1 MPTRR
6 LLLTLLAVA
15 ATSACTA
22 LPAHATGNLVD
33 LQIVDRSRGD
43 VLSTWRHRG
52 TSWVAGRPG
61 DRYALRLSNRTGGR
75 VLVVLS
81 VDGVNVVSGETA
93 STGQTGYVLGP
104 WASAEITGW
113 RKSYSEAAAF
123 YFTALPDSY
132 AARTDRPDN
141 VGVIGAAIFRE
152 RVVQPAQRP
161 FESQPPVASGRR
173 DGRPARSRSAA
184 PRAPAPRPTP
194 PSERSAAAPASPPPM
209 RDRESLA
216 KAEKLGTGHGEREY
230 SPTTQTDL
238 RARQLAAG
246 RDRAGALRQ
255 LRQPAWPRAS
265 SAGRSRRRC
274 RSPSPASCP
283 IRAERRRLSIPASGL
298 AGDGMD
304 LELKGK
310 RALVTGGSRGIGKAV
325 ARALAREG
333 ADVALLARDRER
345 LAAAAAEL
353 SAAFGGRV
361 VAVVAD
367 TGDDAQVERAV
378 AEAAALLGGSIDI
391 LVNAAAEPGGYAA
404 PPKLAE
410 LQAAALQRE
419 IDIKVMG
426 YIRTARARSRRRCRR
441 AAGAGSSTSAAWP
454 TRQSGNTIGSIRNVA
469 VAALTKNLA
478 DELGPSG
485 INVTVVHPGLT
496 RTERTAALVAA
507 QAKAQGV
514 SEEVILQRMAE
525 GNSIRH
531 LVDAAEVAD
540 VVAFLASPKSVA
552 INGDAI
558 AAGGGVPRAI
568 HY

>member
-1 MPTRR
+1 
-6 LLLTLLAVA
+6 
-15 ATSACTA
+15 
-22 LPAHATGNLVD
+22 
-33 LQIVDRSRGD
+33 
-43 VLSTWRHRG
+43 
-52 TSWVAGRPG
+52 
-61 DRYALRLSNRTGGR
+61 
-75 VLVVLS
+75 
-81 VDGVNVVSGETA
+81 
-93 STGQTGYVLGP
+93 
-104 WASAEITGW
+104 
-113 RKSYSEAAAF
+113 
-123 YFTALPDSY
+123 
-132 AARTDRPDN
+132 
-141 VGVIGAAIFRE
+141 
-152 RVVQPAQRP
+152 
-161 FESQPPVASGRR
+161 
-173 DGRPARSRSAA
+173 
-184 PRAPAPRPTP
+184 
-194 PSERSAAAPASPPPM
+194 
-209 RDRESLA
+209 
-216 KAEKLGTGHGEREY
+216 
-230 SPTTQTDL
+230 
-238 RARQLAAG
+238 
-246 RDRAGALRQ
+246 
-255 LRQPAWPRAS
+255 
-265 SAGRSRRRC
+265 
-274 RSPSPASCP
+274 
-283 IRAERRRLSIPASGL
+283 
-298 AGDGMD
+298 MD

-333 ADVALLARDRER
+333 ADVALLARDRQR
-345 LAAAAAEL
+345 LAATAAEL

-378 AEAAALLGGSIDI
+378 GEAAALLGGSIDI

-419 IDIKVMG
+419 IDIKVLG
-426 YIRTARARSRRRCRR
+426 YIRTARAVAPQMLARGWGRIVNISGL
-441 AAGAGSSTSAAWP
+441 A
-454 TRQSGNTIGSIRNVA
+454 TRQSGNTVGSIRNVA

-507 QAKAQGV
+507 QAQLQGV
-514 SEEVILQRMAE
+514 SEEQVLQRMAE

-540 VVAFLASPKSVA
+540 VVAFLASPRSVA